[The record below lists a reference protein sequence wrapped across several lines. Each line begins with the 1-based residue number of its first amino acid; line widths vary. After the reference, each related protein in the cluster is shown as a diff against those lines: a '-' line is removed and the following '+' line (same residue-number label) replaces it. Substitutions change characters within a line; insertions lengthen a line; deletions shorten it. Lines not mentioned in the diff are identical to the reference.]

1 MYLFIDTETGG
12 LTTDYSLL
20 TVSAII
26 ADRDFQF
33 LSGGN
38 ADDTLYLEIRQ
49 DTYVVTPEAL
59 SINRLDLIHHSARG
73 LKPDQARGRFTEF
86 LAQAYERCGRNK
98 LVPAGHNVAYDL
110 DFIWHHLMPRED
122 WRKYCTYPALDT
134 AIIARFLNSVHILEE
149 KFKLTDVCAAFGV
162 PIENAHHAEVD
173 NKATLALARQ
183 YAAMMRE
190 LTAGLPLS

>member
-26 ADRDFQF
+26 ADKDFNF
-33 LSGGN
+33 VCGGTV
-38 ADDTLYLEIRQ
+38 DDTLYLEIRH

-59 SINRLDLIHHSARG
+59 SINKLDLIHHSACG
-73 LKPDQARGRFTEF
+73 LKPDQARDKFAAF
-86 LAQAYERCGRNK
+86 LSQAYQRCGRNK

-110 DFIWHHLMPRED
+110 DFIWQHLMPKND
-122 WRKYCTYPALDT
+122 WKKFCTYPALDT
-134 AIIARFLNSVHILEE
+134 AIIARFLNAVHILDAQ
-149 KFKLTDVCAAFGV
+149 FKLTDVCAAFGV
-162 PIENAHHAEVD
+162 AIENAHHAEAD

-190 LTAGLPLS
+190 LTKAVAPS